1 MKIYKWFI
9 LFVAACALS
18 ASCTSPKII
27 VTTSDLESTNN
38 EIELKLKEKGY
49 VVSNKSTDTKNE
61 IYVSGQSY
69 SKYTGYSTEMDNHYQ
84 KYDTYSFVNEQG
96 NKISYTIK
104 YTPAQ
109 TSNYDTVLYYADNLS
124 MVGCEVTEPGK
135 YSEICGDQGMVR
147 NIFNDTQ
154 TRTIEVYDEAKIDKA
169 VSTAT
174 FVVLIA
180 TLIGCSL
187 VLVTL

>member
-1 MKIYKWFI
+1 M

-27 VTTSDLESTNN
+27 VTISDLESTNN

-109 TSNYDTVLYYADNLS
+109 TSNYDHVLYYADNLS

-135 YSEICGDQGMVR
+135 YSEICGDQGMIR

-169 VSTAT
+169 VFTAT